1 MRIYILIACAAL
13 SMSCTTTKAV
23 IVKKET
29 KKPANAPVK
38 VFKTNTISKNKTSI
52 EYIEQFK
59 SIAIEEMLKSG
70 IPASITLAQGLLESA
85 SGNSTLATE
94 ANNHFGI
101 KCNTNWTGPTI
112 LKDDD
117 AAGECFRVYENAEQ
131 SYRDHTEFLKRARY
145 VSLFQL
151 DRNDYKG
158 WAHGLK
164 KAGYA
169 TNPKY
174 ADLLIELIERYT
186 LDQYDR
192 AEKNVLAQ
200 TTREEKVITEIIKEE
215 PKKPVVEA
223 EKAPLAMK
231 IYEVKQG
238 DTLYSIS
245 RRFGLTVDD
254 IKILNSLQNPEL
266 KLGQLLLVSK

>member
-1 MRIYILIACAAL
+1 
-13 SMSCTTTKAV
+13 MSCTTSKAV
-23 IVKKET
+23 IVKRET
-29 KKPANAPVK
+29 KAPATAPVK
-38 VFKTNTISKNKTSI
+38 VFKKNTLSRNLTSVQ
-52 EYIEQFK
+52 YIEQYK
-59 SIAIEEMLKSG
+59 DIAIEEMLKSG

-101 KCNTNWTGPTI
+101 KCNTTWTGPTI

-117 AAGECFRVYENAEQ
+117 AAGECFRVYESAEQ
-131 SYRDHTEFLKRARY
+131 SYRDHSEFLKRARY

-158 WAHGLK
+158 WALGLK

-174 ADLLIELIERYT
+174 AELLIDLIERYQ

-192 AEKNVLAQ
+192 AEKSTLAQ
-200 TTREEKVITEIIKEE
+200 NTREEKVIAEIIKEE
-215 PKKPVVEA
+215 PKKPAAEA
-223 EKAPLAMK
+223 EKQPLEMR
-231 IYEVKQG
+231 IYEVKKG
-238 DTLYSIS
+238 DTLYTIS
-245 RRFGLTVDD
+245 KRFGLTVDD
-254 IKILNSLQNPEL
+254 VKTLNSLNSSEL
-266 KLGQLLLVSK
+266 KLGQLLVVSK

>member
-1 MRIYILIACAAL
+1 MRRLILICCAAL

-23 IVKKET
+23 IVKRET
-29 KKPANAPVK
+29 KKPEAAPVK
-38 VFKTNTISKNKTSI
+38 VFTKNTISKSTTSL
-52 EYIEQFK
+52 EYIEQYK
-59 SIAIEEMLKSG
+59 GIAIEEMIKSG

-94 ANNHFGI
+94 ANNQFGI
-101 KCNTNWTGPTI
+101 KCNVDWTGPTI

-117 AAGECFRVYENAEQ
+117 AAGECFRVYESAEQ
-131 SYRDHTEFLKRARY
+131 SYRDHSQFLKRARY

-151 DRNDYKG
+151 DRNDYRG

-169 TNPKY
+169 TNPRY
-174 ADLLIELIERYT
+174 AELLIDLIERYE
-186 LDQYDR
+186 LNQYDR
-192 AEKNVLAQ
+192 EEKTQIAQ
-200 TTREEKVITEIIKEE
+200 NQREEKVIAKIIKEE
-215 PKKPVVEA
+215 PSKPAVES

-231 IYEVKQG
+231 IYEVRAG
-238 DTLYSIS
+238 DTLYSVS
-245 RRFGLTVDD
+245 KRFGITVDD
-254 IKILNSLQNPEL
+254 IRILNSLQSTDL

>member
-1 MRIYILIACAAL
+1 MRVIILTACVAF
-13 SMSCTTTKAV
+13 SISCTASKPV
-23 IVKKET
+23 LVKKET
-29 KKPANAPVK
+29 TKPVNAPVK
-38 VFKTNTISKNKTSI
+38 VFTKKALAKNQTSL
-52 EYIEQFK
+52 EYIELFK
-59 SIAIEEMLKSG
+59 GIAVEEMIKSG

-101 KCNTNWTGPTI
+101 KCNVGWTGPTI
-112 LKDDD
+112 RHDDD
-117 AAGECFRVYENAEQ
+117 AAGECFRMYESAEQ

-145 VSLFQL
+145 ASLFL
-151 DRNDYKG
+151 LPRNDYKG

-164 KAGYA
+164 QAGYA

-174 ADLLIELIERYT
+174 ADLLIDLIERYE

-192 AEKNVLAQ
+192 AENTAIAQ
-200 TTREEKVITEIIKEE
+200 VKREEKILAEISSEE
-215 PKKPVVEA
+215 SVKRLEVP
-223 EKAPLAMK
+223 EKTALAMK
-231 IYEVKQG
+231 IYEVKSG

-245 RRFGLTVDD
+245 RRFNLSVDEV
-254 IKILNSLQNPEL
+254 KILNSLQSNEL